1 MRECEYGSTT
11 ASIQMRGRTAVDSRY
26 DMRAQTCYAVKRRAA
41 RAAVHELEFAV
52 GGDERDGAVDIEA
65 RETHASAKEAE
76 RREAVTQG
84 EKGGNILV
92 ELDVFHLD
100 ALALGCGAAVRLEQQ
115 LVVQAQLQLRH
126 ATQVPAAKDI

>member
-1 MRECEYGSTT
+1 MRISTLFAVLRGKLKGLRTRAQKHPNLRSLNWLLALIKYSMRECEYGSTT

-65 RETHASAKEAE
+65 RETHASAKGREDV
-76 RREAVTQG
+76 RR
-84 EKGGNILV
+84 
-92 ELDVFHLD
+92 
-100 ALALGCGAAVRLEQQ
+100 
-115 LVVQAQLQLRH
+115 
-126 ATQVPAAKDI
+126 